1 MVCCQYGFSVVVPV
15 LNEAEHINTV
25 IEHIHSL
32 KSEWPC
38 EIIVVDGDP
47 AGGTIEQ
54 INCPDVV
61 TVVSEKGRAIQMNAG
76 AAIAKGDILIFL
88 HADTKLPA
96 GAMAKVESVLQR
108 DGYAAGAFDLGI
120 ESDDFFIKLIAA
132 GARIRSRMSRVPY
145 GDQAIFMRREYFE
158 EIGGYKEIAL
168 MEDVELMRRIKD
180 RGDEI
185 FILKDRVKTSG
196 RRWEK
201 HGAFYTTLKNQVLL
215 VLYRLGVSPE
225 RLAKFYYGNG
235 LSPWAKTEDKG
246 SD

>member
-1 MVCCQYGFSVVVPV
+1 MICSQYGFSVVVPV
-15 LNEAEHINTV
+15 LNETECINTV
-25 IEHIHSL
+25 IEHIRSL
-32 KSEWPC
+32 KSERPC

-47 AGGTIEQ
+47 AGGTIGQ
-54 INCPDVV
+54 IDCQDVV
-61 TVVSEKGRAIQMNAG
+61 TVAGEKGRGRQMNVG
-76 AAIAKGDILIFL
+76 AAIAKGDILVFL

-96 GAMAKVESVLQR
+96 GALAKVENVLQR

-120 ESDDFFIKLIAA
+120 ESGDFFIKLIAA
-132 GARIRSRMSRVPY
+132 GGRLRSRMTRVPY

-158 EIGGYKEIAL
+158 EIGGFKEIAL
-168 MEDVELMRRIKD
+168 MEDVELMRRIKG

-201 HGAFYTTLKNQVLL
+201 GGTFYTTFKNQVLL
-215 VLYRLGVSPE
+215 ILYRLGVSPE

-235 LSPWAKTEDKG
+235 SG
-246 SD
+246 